1 MPPRRRIFPGSLR
14 FRLTAWYALLLAAVL
29 VVLGFSVIGLTED
42 RLNRDVDR
50 RLARTAADIENT
62 IWKPEARPDV
72 DWAGDRLSLEEVR
85 LNLDSFVSR
94 GLKVLVLD
102 AHGAIVKD
110 SPYAER
116 LAYPVQTTPL
126 EKGSHSLE
134 TISTDGMDLRVLRF
148 PVVARDGGEVVGTV
162 VVGEPLDYLYSTLT
176 ALRRTLLGTS
186 VAGLVLAVLGGW
198 LLADRALRPVDRVTA
213 TAATIAT
220 GDGTAASLGT
230 RLRVPDTG
238 DELARL
244 SATFNAMLD
253 RLQAAFVAQQ
263 RFVADASH
271 ELRTPLTAIRGN
283 VEVLSRQM
291 AARGAEPGI
300 AGDFDAAVA
309 DMQRESARMGR
320 LLEDLLLLAR
330 SDAPEGAPHHPR
342 PVRLDLLARDA
353 VRGGAALATGQ
364 RMEVVAPE
372 AITIEGD
379 PDRLLQLLLILLENA
394 IRHTPA
400 GSAITV
406 EVQPPNDGLVR
417 LIVRDEGEGIA
428 PEHLPHLFDRFYR
441 ADGARGRATGGT
453 GLGLAI
459 ARTIVRSHGGEI
471 AVASA
476 PGKGTTFTVT
486 LPSAPSGDA
495 RVPQPTALS
504 APRVL

>member
-1 MPPRRRIFPGSLR
+1 
-14 FRLTAWYALLLAAVL
+14 
-29 VVLGFSVIGLTED
+29 
-42 RLNRDVDR
+42 
-50 RLARTAADIENT
+50 
-62 IWKPEARPDV
+62 
-72 DWAGDRLSLEEVR
+72 
-85 LNLDSFVSR
+85 
-94 GLKVLVLD
+94 
-102 AHGAIVKD
+102 
-110 SPYAER
+110 
-116 LAYPVQTTPL
+116 
-126 EKGSHSLE
+126 
-134 TISTDGMDLRVLRF
+134 
-148 PVVARDGGEVVGTV
+148 
-162 VVGEPLDYLYSTLT
+162 
-176 ALRRTLLGTS
+176 
-186 VAGLVLAVLGGW
+186 
-198 LLADRALRPVDRVTA
+198 
-213 TAATIAT
+213 
-220 GDGTAASLGT
+220 
-230 RLRVPDTG
+230 
-238 DELARL
+238 
-244 SATFNAMLD
+244 
-253 RLQAAFVAQQ
+253 
-263 RFVADASH
+263 
-271 ELRTPLTAIRGN
+271 
-283 VEVLSRQM
+283 M
-291 AARGAEPGI
+291 AARGAKPGI

-320 LLEDLLLLAR
+320 LLENLLLLAR

-342 PVRLDLLARDA
+342 PVRLDLLAHDA

-364 RMEVVAPE
+364 RLEVVTPDE
-372 AITIEGD
+372 VTIEGD

-400 GSAITV
+400 GASIAL
-406 EVQPPNDGLVR
+406 EVQPPHDGLVR